1 MLGDLNY
8 TPSFLSYLQAT
19 QLSPHHP
26 LRKKSSFK
34 YCGYWVSLL
43 HGSVYRQEH
52 EAAVELIM
60 GKRKIRVSLSEYS
73 DRSKFYPINS
83 RFLEVACE
91 RSFYSSK
98 NSPTISKLIAN
109 QNLIGPI
116 ICLTM
121 KTEIF
126 LPDSCSY
133 FMSYEHVTCVSIEEN
148 VRVYWKNYS
157 GVNTLAVD

>member
-1 MLGDLNY
+1 
-8 TPSFLSYLQAT
+8 
-19 QLSPHHP
+19 
-26 LRKKSSFK
+26 
-34 YCGYWVSLL
+34 
-43 HGSVYRQEH
+43 
-52 EAAVELIM
+52 M

-126 LPDSCSY
+126 LLILAIFTIS
-133 FMSYEHVTCVSIEEN
+133 EHVSVLNRTSELIE
-148 VRVYWKNYS
+148 RIIQGS
-157 GVNTLAVD
+157 TP